1 MSRFRLRFLAGSV
14 FVSFVL
20 LGTTSPHGQ
29 TPGASRVVDR
39 ANRFDDGRGA
49 GEPQA
54 PQRRLLLDTFSGAA
68 IERGISPLML
78 RDPAALKL
86 AGGRH
91 VTRANGVIDRIGTSG
106 AHYVAGKVIVK
117 FKDGAPA
124 ALHTESLRA
133 ASRTAAATVRPDYAD
148 FDIVRIDPNEDAEA
162 VARALAARPDVEYAQ
177 AAYRFHTEM
186 VPNDRFYSEQWNL
199 PLIDMPLAWDIQ
211 PAAGS
216 NVTVAVVDTGIAY
229 MNATI
234 AFHASAFTDPA
245 GVQYPALGDLTLPFV
260 AATEL
265 GPSGRFVAPHDFIWD
280 DNTPVDLD
288 GHGTHVAGTI
298 GQLTNNGGGS
308 TTGDTK
314 NGGGTAGVAFNV
326 KLMPV
331 KVIDTDWDDIF
342 GSPNQGTDDIVARG
356 IRYAADNGAKVINM
370 SIGRTGPPAP
380 AVEDAINYAV
390 GKGCFIA
397 IAAGNEF
404 QDGNPTEV
412 IAEIASRVKGAVSV
426 GAVNRNKSHAAYS
439 STGSWVELTAPGGEF
454 ENFGASGGILQQT
467 LDLDLIDTFDLTPA
481 EYAKT
486 PPRFDSLAYFYFI
499 GTSSAT
505 PHVSGVAA
513 MLMQQGITSPA
524 AVEAALERFAIDL
537 GDKGRD
543 NTYGFGL
550 IEARDALRGLGLAR

>member
-1 MSRFRLRFLAGSV
+1 
-14 FVSFVL
+14 
-20 LGTTSPHGQ
+20 
-29 TPGASRVVDR
+29 
-39 ANRFDDGRGA
+39 
-49 GEPQA
+49 
-54 PQRRLLLDTFSGAA
+54 
-68 IERGISPLML
+68 
-78 RDPAALKL
+78 
-86 AGGRH
+86 
-91 VTRANGVIDRIGTSG
+91 
-106 AHYVAGKVIVK
+106 
-117 FKDGAPA
+117 
-124 ALHTESLRA
+124 
-133 ASRTAAATVRPDYAD
+133 
-148 FDIVRIDPNEDAEA
+148 
-162 VARALAARPDVEYAQ
+162 
-177 AAYRFHTEM
+177 
-186 VPNDRFYSEQWNL
+186 
-199 PLIDMPLAWDIQ
+199 
-211 PAAGS
+211 
-216 NVTVAVVDTGIAY
+216 
-229 MNATI
+229 
-234 AFHASAFTDPA
+234 
-245 GVQYPALGDLTLPFV
+245 
-260 AATEL
+260 
-265 GPSGRFVAPHDFIWD
+265 
-280 DNTPVDLD
+280 
-288 GHGTHVAGTI
+288 
-298 GQLTNNGGGS
+298 
-308 TTGDTK
+308 
-314 NGGGTAGVAFNV
+314 
-326 KLMPV
+326 
-331 KVIDTDWDDIF
+331 
-342 GSPNQGTDDIVARG
+342 
-356 IRYAADNGAKVINM
+356 M